1 MKPLLR
7 GRRAQLLAQ
16 LRKSELALPLALLLQ
31 KLLIHDTLVV
41 LANPNTRV
49 GACAFE
55 RMPHARHIEVL
66 LELHGG
72 VVQERLPGRA
82 NTVVATRVQIKIAH
96 ELLLAAPHEVSAVM
110 LVTRTRRERLAG
122 PVGTGVQKST
132 RSRMI
137 QKPAQKLLICAGAA
151 GQGLQHDE
159 DLDDGEKL
167 HLPARRAVKYGF
179 SKWTSKKL
187 VSFFFGLWNYSL
199 CI

>member
-122 PVGTGVQKST
+122 PVGTANMV
-132 RSRMI
+132 
-137 QKPAQKLLICAGAA
+137 AGAA
-151 GQGLQHDE
+151 EHDE

-167 HLPARRAVKYGF
+167 HLPVRRAVKYGF
-179 SKWTSKKL
+179 SKWTLKKL